1 MALSGDR
8 AKLYDEEA
16 KRKSGIAASADV
28 AAAWAAARDAAAP
41 AAAAAGGGGGG
52 GGSGAWLVMRLDAA
66 GKALELVASGAS
78 GGLAA
83 LRAHLADDA
92 VSWACVGFAP
102 GYPYGE
108 GARKFASLTCVGG
121 AVGAMKRGKV
131 ALQKSG
137 VFGALE
143 GLSADAGVFQGAAE
157 ATDEAILAELKR
169 GMPNAQLLA

>member
-16 KRKSGIAASADV
+16 KRKSGIVASADV

-41 AAAAAGGGGGG
+41 AAAGGGGGG
-52 GGSGAWLVMRLDAA
+52 GGGAWLVTRLDAA

-108 GARKFASLTCVGG
+108 GATKFASLTCVGG
-121 AVGAMKRGKV
+121 AVGAMKKGKV

-137 VFGALE
+137 VFGAFE
-143 GLSADAGVFQGAAE
+143 GLSADVGVYQGAAE
-157 ATDEAILAELKR
+157 ATDEAVLAELKR